1 MKVSHQRPPF
11 LQYLCFPFYYAKH
24 PAPFAQG
31 AFPLKPLL
39 SAVFSGRKYF
49 ISLQCLPVFPVHK
62 SL

>member
-31 AFPLKPLL
+31 AFPLEIFCLL
-39 SAVFSGRKYF
+39 FSGRQERFYF
-49 ISLQCLPVFPVHK
+49 ITMFTSLPGT
-62 SL
+62 